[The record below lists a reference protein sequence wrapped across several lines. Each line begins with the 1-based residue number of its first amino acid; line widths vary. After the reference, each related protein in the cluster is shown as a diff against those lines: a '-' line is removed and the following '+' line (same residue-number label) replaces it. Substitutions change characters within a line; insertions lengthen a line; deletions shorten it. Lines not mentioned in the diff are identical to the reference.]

1 MASLNFNIDGQGE
14 SSEGNDATKY
24 SQTYE
29 EHRQQLP
36 PPININHLFQPTE
49 FGTFA
54 DRGPLFYDYA
64 VPNIY
69 EYAYNDIDQ
78 QQDDPDQ
85 QQQVFDDSNEKD
97 SNIHTISNAKT
108 DAWTKKFNLLE
119 EFKAEKGH
127 SNVPLL
133 YSENKSLG
141 KWVNKQR
148 ELYKK
153 YTHNLTI
160 ENGSKKLPCA
170 LTDER
175 IKRLNDIGF
184 VWVVG
189 KGQHAKLQ
197 GIFES
202 SESHARNWEENYSKL
217 KQFQENFGH
226 VNIDAVSFETLRA
239 NNSTEVD
246 VRALSRWLNAQKK
259 KYMEVQDG
267 KLAAGEALQT
277 RFERL
282 SSLGVIFSCDD
293 AAFASSEY
301 SSTSQPTRVRNHF
314 DENWDK
320 KYQELCH
327 YFQIYGHANVSST
340 DKNFASLARWV
351 STQRE
356 QYKEQSLEKKSHQKP
371 ENQALPQSGLSDEKI
386 RLLKN
391 IGFSFSM
398 QNTLWDQRYAELEDY
413 KRVKG
418 HTNVSHIEN
427 RGLYEWS
434 KRQQRYFKDY
444 MQGRMTSSILMT
456 PEKVQKLEKIGF
468 DWQYHFEPLSEK
480 ELQNVL
486 SRAKEKKKNG
496 NPQNSPKK
504 QVDFI
509 SGVDTS
515 QLAQLESVN
524 PLDESQLENETRET
538 DALDDL
544 IPIDSKKLDMN
555 SSNLANNN
563 SSINNSLHKKG

>member
-14 SSEGNDATKY
+14 IGEDDTDKY

-29 EHRQQLP
+29 EHRQQFP
-36 PPININHLFQPTE
+36 PSININHLFQPTE

-78 QQDDPDQ
+78 QQDGPDQ
-85 QQQVFDDSNEKD
+85 QQQVVDHSNEKD
-97 SNIHTISNAKT
+97 SNTHMISNAKT

-119 EFKAEKGH
+119 QFKAEKGH
-127 SNVPLL
+127 TNVPLL

-160 ENGSKKLPCA
+160 EDGNEKLPCA

-175 IKRLNDIGF
+175 VKRLNDIGF
-184 VWVVG
+184 VFVVG
-189 KGQHAKLQ
+189 KGRHAKLQ
-197 GIFES
+197 GIFEN

-226 VNIDAVSFETLRA
+226 VNIDAVSFDTF
-239 NNSTEVD
+239 SVD
-246 VRALSRWLNAQKK
+246 DSKDVDIRALSRWLNAQKK

-267 KLAAGEALQT
+267 NLTAGEMLQN
-277 RFERL
+277 RFDRL
-282 SSLGVIFSCDD
+282 SSLGVVFTFGD
-293 AAFASSEY
+293 AAFVSSKY
-301 SSTSQPTRVRNHF
+301 SSTSQTTRVGNQI

-340 DKNFASLARWV
+340 DQNFASLARWV

-356 QYKEQSLEKKSHQKP
+356 LYKVQSLENKSHQNSEK
-371 ENQALPQSGLSDEKI
+371 QAESQSGLSDEKI
-386 RLLKN
+386 RLLEN

-398 QNTLWDQRYAELEDY
+398 QNTLWNQRYAELQDY

-418 HTNVSHIEN
+418 HTNVSHMEN
-427 RGLYEWS
+427 RSLYEWS
-434 KRQQRYFKDY
+434 KRQQRYFQDY
-444 MQGRMTSSILMT
+444 MQGRMTSNILMT

-468 DWQYHFEPLSEK
+468 DWQYCFEPLSEK
-480 ELQNVL
+480 ELQDVI
-486 SRAKEKKKNG
+486 SRTKDKKKNG
-496 NPQNSPKK
+496 NSQNSPKK
-504 QVDFI
+504 QVDI
-509 SGVDTS
+509 NSDVETT
-515 QLAQLESVN
+515 QLAQLESLN
-524 PLDESQLENETRET
+524 PLVESQLENETRET

-544 IPIDSKKLDMN
+544 IPIDSKKPGTS
-555 SSNLANNN
+555 SSNLSNNN
-563 SSINNSLHKKG
+563 PSINNSLHKKG

>member
-14 SSEGNDATKY
+14 IGEDDTEKY

-29 EHRQQLP
+29 EHRQQFPPP

-69 EYAYNDIDQ
+69 EYSYNDIDQ
-78 QQDDPDQ
+78 QQDGPD
-85 QQQVFDDSNEKD
+85 DHSNEKD
-97 SNIHTISNAKT
+97 SNTHMISNAKT

-119 EFKAEKGH
+119 QFKAEKGH
-127 SNVPLL
+127 TNVPLL
-133 YSENKSLG
+133 YSENKPLG

-160 ENGSKKLPCA
+160 EDGNKKLPCA

-184 VWVVG
+184 VFVVG

-197 GIFES
+197 GIFEN
-202 SESHARNWEENYSKL
+202 SENHARNWEENYSKL

-226 VNIDAVSFETLRA
+226 VNIDAVSFDTF
-239 NNSTEVD
+239 SVDDSIDVD

-267 KLAAGEALQT
+267 NLTAGEMLQN
-277 RFERL
+277 RFDRL
-282 SSLGVIFSCDD
+282 SSLGVVFTIGN
-293 AAFASSEY
+293 AAFVSSEY
-301 SSTSQPTRVRNHF
+301 SSTSQTTRVGNQI

-320 KYQELCH
+320 KYEELCH

-340 DKNFASLARWV
+340 DQNFASLARWV

-356 QYKEQSLEKKSHQKP
+356 LYKVQSLENKSHQNYEKKA
-371 ENQALPQSGLSDEKI
+371 ESQSGLSDEKI
-386 RLLKN
+386 RLLEN

-398 QNTLWDQRYAELEDY
+398 QNTLWNQRYAELQDY

-418 HTNVSHIEN
+418 HTNVSHIGN
-427 RGLYEWS
+427 RSLYEWS

-444 MQGRMTSSILMT
+444 MQGRMTSNILMT
-456 PEKVQKLEKIGF
+456 PEKVQKLEKISF
-468 DWQYHFEPLSEK
+468 DWQYCFEPLSEK
-480 ELQNVL
+480 ELQDVI
-486 SRAKEKKKNG
+486 SRTKDKKKNG
-496 NPQNSPKK
+496 NSQNSLKK
-504 QVDFI
+504 QVDLN
-509 SGVDTS
+509 SDVETT

-524 PLDESQLENETRET
+524 PLVESQLENETRET

-544 IPIDSKKLDMN
+544 IPIDSKKTGTS
-555 SSNLANNN
+555 SSNLSNNN
-563 SSINNSLHKKG
+563 FSINNSLHKKG